1 MVTIM
6 AEQSIAAQLRNDSD
20 DPYFMVAPENNG
32 DDLKWLQRNW
42 ALREAAAIYIDR
54 LTKERDAARLG
65 RDILRQQLRDAG
77 IEPLI
82 TE

>member
-1 MVTIM
+1 M
-6 AEQSIAAQLRNDSD
+6 AEQSIAER
-20 DPYFMVAPENNG
+20 
-32 DDLKWLQRNW
+32 
-42 ALREAAAIYIDR
+42 LREHATDWNGQPMADGEPAKGDPTAGLVRAAADQIDR

>member
-1 MVTIM
+1 M
-6 AEQSIAAQLRNDSD
+6 AEQSIAEKLRN
-20 DPYFMVAPENNG
+20 APIAVGEAMFG
-32 DDLKWLQRNW
+32 AHKLLT
-42 ALREAAAIYIDR
+42 EAADELDR

-77 IEPLI
+77 IEPLV

>member
-1 MVTIM
+1 M
-6 AEQSIAAQLRNDSD
+6 AEQSIAERLR
-20 DPYFMVAPENNG
+20 APCKISQFNSAGVLETYEAYPSPIE
-32 DDLKWLQRNW
+32 L
-42 ALREAAAIYIDR
+42 EAADEIDR